1 VLVLHDSKNHLILIF
16 IACNVAD
23 ELTLAYNSLT
33 GFIPSEV
40 GLLTQLSKSHAV

>member
-1 VLVLHDSKNHLILIF
+1 VLVLHDFKSLLILTF
-16 IACNVAD
+16 IACDIAE
-23 ELTLAYNSLT
+23 ELILAYNSLT